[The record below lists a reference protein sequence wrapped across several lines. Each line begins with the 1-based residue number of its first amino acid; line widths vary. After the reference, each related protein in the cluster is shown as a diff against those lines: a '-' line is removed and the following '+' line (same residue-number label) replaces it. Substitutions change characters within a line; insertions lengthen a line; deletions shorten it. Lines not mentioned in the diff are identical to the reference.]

1 MTTLAW
7 EEAAERIG
15 GPEMARVLL
24 VDDNP
29 TSRLTLQTLL
39 KAGGYN
45 VESAASAA
53 EAVEKLDERVYELVL
68 SDLWMESPEAG
79 YRVIAHARTMEY
91 RPATAILTTY
101 QSDSTGDRVAGDPLL
116 VEPQDVPGLLTK
128 IAHLISSRAS
138 RNVAR
143 SMRFGFTG

>member
-1 MTTLAW
+1 MTTLMW
-7 EEAAERIG
+7 EDAIERPVA
-15 GPEMARVLL
+15 PEMARVLL

-29 TSRLTLQTLL
+29 TSRLTLQTVL

-53 EAVEKLDERVYELVL
+53 EAVEKLDASVYELVL

-79 YRVIAHARTMEY
+79 YRVIAHAKTMDY
-91 RPATAILTTY
+91 KPATAILTTY
-101 QSDSTGDRVAGDPLL
+101 QTHSAVARNVGDPLL
-116 VEPQDVPGLLTK
+116 VEPQDVEGLLTK
-128 IAHLISSRAS
+128 IAHLISKRAS
-138 RNVAR
+138 RNVER